1 MPSGGPEA
9 GMSTL
14 TPLLATLSALL
25 LQAPLQGPLPEGIL
39 GQAIIAVLAI
49 GIVVLVGRI
58 VLNIAWKLVLI
69 ASVVV
74 GGLWLVTTFL

>member
-1 MPSGGPEA
+1 
-9 GMSTL
+9 MSTL
-14 TPLLATLSALL
+14 PPLLATLSALL
-25 LQAPLQGPLPEGIL
+25 VQAPLQGPLPEGIL
-39 GQAIIAVLAI
+39 GQAILAVLAI

-74 GGLWLVTTFL
+74 GALWLVTTFL